1 MNNLINRDY
10 HECIGFII
18 PIEMNEDI
26 RLGNALLDK
35 IPFNQVEEVE
45 EVEVE
50 DDYYSQL
57 QFNTPNKDNTNVMEK
72 ILIEQKNYWGLY
84 QMYLNTEPFKRLPKL
99 SLYSF
104 VRSLVGKPVMKSEY
118 TKINNDIKSIKKSMK
133 QIKKKSKMKKNTGDY
148 SCNFK

>member
-1 MNNLINRDY
+1 MNSLINRDY
-10 HECIGFII
+10 HECIGLVI

-45 EVEVE
+45 EVELV
-50 DDYYSQL
+50 DDYFSKL
-57 QFNTPNKDNTNVMEK
+57 QFNTPNYDNTNMMEK

-118 TKINNDIKSIKKSMK
+118 TKINNDVKAIKKSMK
-133 QIKKKSKMKKNTGDY
+133 QIKKKTKMKKQTGDY
-148 SCNFK
+148 CCNFK